1 MSLQGEYMK
10 SSIRAAATSSPATV
24 IAKLAV
30 VLAFAVATLLAPQP
44 ARANRLGS
52 DIISLF
58 PKEVGEFAYADL
70 KKARAMKWFPQLQEQ
85 MLPDRFRQFEKFL
98 ASAGVDPNTQV
109 EELAWG
115 LVADGVTSKTEGAEA
130 SSTPTGEQVVGVA
143 LGNYSP
149 ESTEAYFKRQKLPTF
164 KARHY
169 TLYAFGT
176 GAGPTDLFFLFID
189 SNTAAFGHRS
199 VLEKMVEV
207 RSGVEEGLLRNDT
220 FFPLINE
227 ANGNGIVW
235 AVLNPAYTRLAM
247 QQLAPEVQQFPEA
260 AKLVSH
266 MQNMLINVNASSG
279 IDGKFQAI
287 CSSTQDANTLA
298 QLLQAGLLFKRYQ
311 AGKENPDL
319 ADMLDRASIAPS
331 GDRVILNLALTD
343 DQMTSLI
350 KHNTFALKM

>member
-1 MSLQGEYMK
+1 MK
-10 SSIRAAATSSPATV
+10 FCIRTATISRPAAGFCKLAAA
-24 IAKLAV
+24 
-30 VLAFAVATLLAPQP
+30 LAFTAATLLAPQP
-44 ARANRLGS
+44 ARANRLGA
-52 DIISLF
+52 DIIALF

-70 KKARAMKWFPQLQEQ
+70 KKARAMPWFPQLQEQ
-85 MLPDRFRQFEKFL
+85 MLPERFRQFEKFL

-115 LVADGVTSKTEGAEA
+115 LVAEMATSKKESAESA
-130 SSTPTGEQVVGVA
+130 VPTGEQIVGVA
-143 LGNYSP
+143 LGNYNP

-164 KARHY
+164 KARNY

-176 GAGPTDLFFLFID
+176 GSGPSDLFFLFID
-189 SNTAAFGHRS
+189 SSTAAFGHRS

-207 RSGVEEGLLRNDT
+207 RFGVEESLLRNDK

-247 QQLAPEVQQFPEA
+247 QQLAPEVEQFPEA
-260 AKLVSH
+260 AKLVSR

-279 IDGKFQAI
+279 IDGKFQAV
-287 CSSTQDANTLA
+287 CGAPEDANTMA
-298 QLLQAGLLFKRYQ
+298 QLLQAGLLYKRYQ
-311 AGKENPDL
+311 AKDNPDM
-319 ADMLDRASIAPS
+319 ADMLDKARVLPS
-331 GDRVILNLALTD
+331 GDRVILNLTLTD
-343 DQMTSLI
+343 DQMASLI

>member
-1 MSLQGEYMK
+1 MK
-10 SSIRAAATSSPATV
+10 SFT
-24 IAKLAV
+24 K
-30 VLAFAVATLLAPQP
+30 VLATPAAPKSAAFRAVAACVLCATMLFAPKP
-44 ARANRLGS
+44 ARAGRLGS
-52 DIISLF
+52 DVIALF

-70 KKARAMKWFPQLQEQ
+70 KKARTMKWFPQLQEQ

-115 LVADGVTSKTEGAEA
+115 LVAESVTSKGEGGG
-130 SSTPTGEQVVGVA
+130 SSAAPTGEQIVGVA
-143 LGNYSP
+143 LGSYNP
-149 ESTEAYFKRQKLPTF
+149 DSTEAYFKRQKLPTF
-164 KARHY
+164 KARNY

-176 GAGPTDLFFLFID
+176 GAGPSDLFFLFID
-189 SNTAAFGHRS
+189 SSTAAFGHRS

-207 RSGVEEGLLRNDT
+207 RFGAEEGLLRNDQ

-247 QQLAPEVQQFPEA
+247 QQLAPEVEQFPDA

-266 MQNMLINVNASSG
+266 MRNMLINVNASSG

-287 CSSTQDANTLA
+287 CGSTEDANTMA
-298 QLLQAGLLFKRYQ
+298 QLLQAGLLYKRYQ
-311 AGKENPDL
+311 AGKDNPDL
-319 ADMLDRASIAPS
+319 ADMLDKARVVPS
-331 GDRVILNLALTD
+331 GDRVIINLTLTD
-343 DQMTSLI
+343 DQMASLI